1 MSNFWPSALGFTIL
15 LLFQS
20 LPQFIRHLL
29 GPNTSSVLSP
39 GPFCSPTLIEPN
51 PFCAIL
57 LLAGDHEAAAG
68 ATPAAP
74 QGAGP
79 TAVRLPGYVSWQVEP
94 GMVGPQMASK
104 RVDVWMWSK

>member
-1 MSNFWPSALGFTIL
+1 MLTELTSVQEKDMSNFWPSALGFTVL

-51 PFCAIL
+51 PFHAIL
-57 LLAGDHEAAAG
+57 LLDPKEELII
-68 ATPAAP
+68 T
-74 QGAGP
+74 
-79 TAVRLPGYVSWQVEP
+79 
-94 GMVGPQMASK
+94 
-104 RVDVWMWSK
+104 

>member
-51 PFCAIL
+51 PFHAIL
-57 LLAGDHEAAAG
+57 LLDPKEHLF
-68 ATPAAP
+68 PS
-74 QGAGP
+74 
-79 TAVRLPGYVSWQVEP
+79 LPILPHSSERISLP
-94 GMVGPQMASK
+94 PNI
-104 RVDVWMWSK
+104 

>member
-51 PFCAIL
+51 LFHAIL
-57 LLAGDHEAAAG
+57 LLDPKEHLF
-68 ATPAAP
+68 PS
-74 QGAGP
+74 
-79 TAVRLPGYVSWQVEP
+79 LPILPHSSERISLP
-94 GMVGPQMASK
+94 PNN
-104 RVDVWMWSK
+104 